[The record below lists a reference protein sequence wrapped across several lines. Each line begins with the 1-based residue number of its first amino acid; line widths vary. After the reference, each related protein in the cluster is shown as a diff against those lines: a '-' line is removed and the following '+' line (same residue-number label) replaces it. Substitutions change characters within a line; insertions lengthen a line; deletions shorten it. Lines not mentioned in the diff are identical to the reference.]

1 MVPFKERN
9 LENSAFNNFPWVGWF
24 VARPRWF
31 CCLQAR
37 QGCLQVVSKVI
48 PKLPQVWLF
57 ASKTDCLQVVSN
69 LFQIYPK
76 VVTRFGCLQAR
87 QVVLSPTSH
96 LTRVSTS
103 LRRPPRWIHYA
114 NIVYR
119 QKLSS
124 VLLAV
129 KKTHF
134 GRRGRLS
141 ARGNLDTPPTV
152 SSWAEDA

>member
-1 MVPFKERN
+1 MAN
-9 LENSAFNNFPWVGWF
+9 TILNFHFDYWNPSLTSTEIVSRLF
-24 VARPRWF
+24 PS
-31 CCLQAR
+31 C
-37 QGCLQVVSKVI
+37 SKVI
-48 PKLPQVWLF
+48 PKLPRALVVCKQGRL
-57 ASKTDCLQVVSN
+57 SQGCLQIVPTLSQSCQGFGC
-69 LFQIYPK
+69 LQA
-76 VVTRFGCLQAR
+76 RLFGCLQAR

-103 LRRPPRWIHYA
+103 LHRPPHWIHYA